1 MPAADRSAAP
11 SGPRAE
17 HWILVATNAATS
29 LRARACAQ
37 ALATDGVAVTLAT
50 AVAEAGTVPDV
61 RTVPCDLATLRTL
74 AGTRDDRV
82 RLVVQ
87 EPDASVIAFAREAR
101 LTGVRVLYDKAD
113 GAVPLTRAAIDSE
126 RALIDAADDLI
137 GSSRT
142 SVKQLAVARRLV
154 HLLPDAADDGAAAER
169 ARALRA
175 IAARPT
181 VVVAVAC
188 ARAHGLDEV
197 TACLA
202 QLEASRGS
210 LPYRIVAVDDG
221 VGDEVLDLL
230 AQRDEAGELQLVR
243 NALRG
248 RASGYNLALRATA
261 SELVALIDADRR
273 APGPGWLDEP
283 VAALLGDARVGAV
296 VERGRGSGNGW
307 AWLGPR
313 RLLQQLGGFDD
324 VHDPAGLEDADQ
336 EQQLIAAGHRIVDW
350 VTLGPVPVPTR
361 RHGIGD
367 AASSARARRRF
378 AERWPDTPLPH
389 DWAGITEQV

>member
-1 MPAADRSAAP
+1 
-11 SGPRAE
+11 
-17 HWILVATNAATS
+17 
-29 LRARACAQ
+29 
-37 ALATDGVAVTLAT
+37 
-50 AVAEAGTVPDV
+50 
-61 RTVPCDLATLRTL
+61 
-74 AGTRDDRV
+74 
-82 RLVVQ
+82 
-87 EPDASVIAFAREAR
+87 
-101 LTGVRVLYDKAD
+101 VRVLYDKAD

-154 HLLPDAADDGAAAER
+154 HLLPDAADDAAAAER
-169 ARALRA
+169 ARALRV

-188 ARAHGLDEV
+188 ARAHDIDEV

-202 QLEASRGS
+202 QLDASRGA

-261 SELVALIDADRR
+261 SELVVLIDADRR